1 MDCTTQLGM
10 LRERRQRGQ
19 ALLAGQRVVLCSQSW
34 PLLVS
39 QSTALQGG
47 ADVVAACTTEEEARR
62 HVQQRRPQLLIS
74 HDQLQQG
81 SGLNLVSH
89 CKQVQ
94 PSLQTLLIVSRPQ
107 HFPWRQMLSLGV
119 DAACSSEQL
128 GRGVLLQALEHL
140 QDDGTCFIDP
150 ALKRV
155 NAQRHPHLSPRQ
167 QQVLEGLQSQHS
179 LADLAQELG
188 VAHSTLKGYVRELYE
203 KLEVPSRH
211 LAIRKGQQLGL
222 LQAD

>member
-19 ALLAGQRVVLCSQSW
+19 ALLAGQRELHCSQSW

-47 ADVVAACTTEEEARR
+47 ADVVAACTTEAEARR
-62 HVQQRRPQLLIS
+62 HVQQRRPHLLIS

-89 CKQVQ
+89 CKQMQ

>member
-47 ADVVAACTTEEEARR
+47 ADVVAACTTEAEARR
-62 HVQQRRPQLLIS
+62 HVQQRRPHLLIS

-150 ALKRV
+150 ALK
-155 NAQRHPHLSPRQ
+155 LS
-167 QQVLEGLQSQHS
+167 LIH
-179 LADLAQELG
+179 
-188 VAHSTLKGYVRELYE
+188 
-203 KLEVPSRH
+203 
-211 LAIRKGQQLGL
+211 I
-222 LQAD
+222 

>member
-47 ADVVAACTTEEEARR
+47 ADVVAACTTEAEARR
-62 HVQQRRPQLLIS
+62 HVQQRRPHLLIS

-140 QDDGTCFIDP
+140 QDDGTCYIDP

-155 NAQRHPHLSPRQ
+155 NTQRHPHLSPRQ

-179 LADLAQELG
+179 LAELAQELG

>member
-10 LRERRQRGQ
+10 LRERRQRGE
-19 ALLAGQRVVLCSQSW
+19 ALLAGQRVVLCSPSW

-39 QSTALQGG
+39 QSTALQGS
-47 ADVVAACTTEEEARR
+47 ADVVAACTTEAEAAR

-81 SGLNLVSH
+81 SGLNLVSRS
-89 CKQVQ
+89 KQIQ
-94 PSLQTLLIVSRPQ
+94 PQLQTLLIVSRPQ
-107 HFPWRQMLSLGV
+107 HFPWQQMLSLGV

-128 GRGVLLQALEHL
+128 GRGVLLRALEHL
-140 QDDGTCFIDP
+140 QEEGTCFVDP

-155 NAQRHPHLSPRQ
+155 DAQRHPHLSPRQ
-167 QQVLEGLQSQHS
+167 QEVLEGLQSQHS
-179 LADLAQELG
+179 LAQLAHELG
-188 VAHSTLKGYVRELYE
+188 LAHSTLKGYVRELYE

-211 LAIRKGQQLGL
+211 LAVRKGRQLGL

>member
-1 MDCTTQLGM
+1 
-10 LRERRQRGQ
+10 
-19 ALLAGQRVVLCSQSW
+19 
-34 PLLVS
+34 
-39 QSTALQGG
+39 
-47 ADVVAACTTEEEARR
+47 
-62 HVQQRRPQLLIS
+62 
-74 HDQLQQG
+74 
-81 SGLNLVSH
+81 
-89 CKQVQ
+89 
-94 PSLQTLLIVSRPQ
+94 
-107 HFPWRQMLSLGV
+107 MLSLGV

-140 QDDGTCFIDP
+140 QEDGTCFIDP

-155 NAQRHPHLSPRQ
+155 NTQRHPHLSPRQ

>member
-47 ADVVAACTTEEEARR
+47 ADVVAACTTEAEARR
-62 HVQQRRPQLLIS
+62 HVQQRRPHLLIS

-81 SGLNLVSH
+81 SGLILVSH

-107 HFPWRQMLSLGV
+107 HFPWRQMLSWGV

-140 QDDGTCFIDP
+140 QDDGTCYIDP

-155 NAQRHPHLSPRQ
+155 NTQRHPHLSPRQ

-188 VAHSTLKGYVRELYE
+188 VAHSTLKGYVRELYD

-211 LAIRKGQQLGL
+211 LAVRKGQQLGL

>member
-1 MDCTTQLGM
+1 M
-10 LRERRQRGQ
+10 
-19 ALLAGQRVVLCSQSW
+19 
-34 PLLVS
+34 
-39 QSTALQGG
+39 
-47 ADVVAACTTEEEARR
+47 
-62 HVQQRRPQLLIS
+62 QQRRPHLLIS

>member
-47 ADVVAACTTEEEARR
+47 ADVVAACTTEAEARR
-62 HVQQRRPQLLIS
+62 HVQQRRPHLLIS

-94 PSLQTLLIVSRPQ
+94 PSLQTLLIISRPQ

-140 QDDGTCFIDP
+140 QDDGTCYIDP

-155 NAQRHPHLSPRQ
+155 NTQRHPHLSPRQ

>member
-47 ADVVAACTTEEEARR
+47 ADVVAACTTEAEARR
-62 HVQQRRPQLLIS
+62 HVQQRRPHLLIS
-74 HDQLQQG
+74 HDQLQPG
-81 SGLNLVSH
+81 SGISLVSH

-119 DAACSSEQL
+119 DAACSSEQV

>member
-47 ADVVAACTTEEEARR
+47 ADVVAACTTEAEARR
-62 HVQQRRPQLLIS
+62 HVQQRRPHLLIS

-81 SGLNLVSH
+81 SGLILVSH

-140 QDDGTCFIDP
+140 QDDGTCYIDP

-155 NAQRHPHLSPRQ
+155 NTQRDPHLSPRQ

>member
-47 ADVVAACTTEEEARR
+47 ADLVAACTTEAEARR
-62 HVQQRRPQLLIS
+62 HVQQRRPHLLIS

-140 QDDGTCFIDP
+140 QDDGTCYIDP

-155 NAQRHPHLSPRQ
+155 NTQRHPHLSPRQ

>member
-1 MDCTTQLGM
+1 M
-10 LRERRQRGQ
+10 
-19 ALLAGQRVVLCSQSW
+19 
-34 PLLVS
+34 S

-47 ADVVAACTTEEEARR
+47 ADVVAACTTEAEASR
-62 HVQQRRPQLLIS
+62 HVQQRRPHLLIS

-81 SGLNLVSH
+81 SGISLVSH

-119 DAACSSEQL
+119 DAACSSERL

-140 QDDGTCFIDP
+140 QEDGTCFIDP

-179 LADLAQELG
+179 LAELAQELG
-188 VAHSTLKGYVRELYE
+188 VAHSTLKGYVRELYQ

-211 LAIRKGQQLGL
+211 LAVHKGRQLGL

>member
-47 ADVVAACTTEEEARR
+47 ADVVAACTTEAEARR
-62 HVQQRRPQLLIS
+62 HVQQRRPHLRIS
-74 HDQLQQG
+74 HDQRQRG

>member
-19 ALLAGQRVVLCSQSW
+19 ALLAGKRVVLCSQSW

-62 HVQQRRPQLLIS
+62 HVQQRRPQLLIT
-74 HDQLQQG
+74 HDQLQHG
-81 SGLNLVSH
+81 SGLNLVSN
-89 CKQVQ
+89 CKQMQ
-94 PSLQTLLIVSRPQ
+94 PNLQTLLIVSRPQ
-107 HFPWRQMLSLGV
+107 HFPWRQMLTLGV
-119 DAACSSEQL
+119 DAACSSDQL
-128 GRGVLLQALEHL
+128 GRGVLLQALEQL
-140 QDDGTCFIDP
+140 QEEGSCFVDP

-155 NAQRHPHLSPRQ
+155 NVQHHPHLSPRQ
-167 QQVLEGLQSQHS
+167 QQVLEGLQSQYS
-179 LADLAQELG
+179 LADLAQQLG
-188 VAHSTLKGYVRELYE
+188 VAHCTLKGYVRELYE

-211 LAIRKGQQLGL
+211 LAVRKGRQLGL

>member
-10 LRERRQRGQ
+10 LRERRQRGE
-19 ALLAGQRVVLCSQSW
+19 ALLAGQRVVLCSESW

-47 ADVVAACTTEEEARR
+47 ADVVAACTTEAEARR
-62 HVQQRRPQLLIS
+62 HVQQRRPHLLIS

-81 SGLNLVSH
+81 SGISLVSH

-179 LADLAQELG
+179 LAELAQELG

>member
-1 MDCTTQLGM
+1 M
-10 LRERRQRGQ
+10 
-19 ALLAGQRVVLCSQSW
+19 VLCSQSW

-47 ADVVAACTTEEEARR
+47 ADVVAACTTEAEARR
-62 HVQQRRPQLLIS
+62 HVQQRRPHLLIS

-81 SGLNLVSH
+81 SGLILVSH

-107 HFPWRQMLSLGV
+107 QFPWRQMLSLGV

-155 NAQRHPHLSPRQ
+155 NVQRHPHLSPRQ

>member
-47 ADVVAACTTEEEARR
+47 ADVVAACTTEAEARR
-62 HVQQRRPQLLIS
+62 HVQHRRPHLLIS

-140 QDDGTCFIDP
+140 QDDGTCYIDP

-155 NAQRHPHLSPRQ
+155 NTQRHPHLSPRQ

>member
-19 ALLAGQRVVLCSQSW
+19 ALLAGQRVVLCSPSW

-47 ADVVAACTTEEEARR
+47 ADVVAPCTTEAEASR
-62 HVQQRRPQLLIS
+62 HVQQRRPHLLIS

-81 SGLNLVSH
+81 SGISLVSH

-119 DAACSSEQL
+119 DAACSSERL

-140 QDDGTCFIDP
+140 QEDGTCFIDP

-179 LADLAQELG
+179 LAELAQELG
-188 VAHSTLKGYVRELYE
+188 VAHSTLKGYVRELYQ

-211 LAIRKGQQLGL
+211 LAVHKGRQLGL

>member
-19 ALLAGQRVVLCSQSW
+19 ALLASQRVVLWSQSW

-47 ADVVAACTTEEEARR
+47 ADVVAACTTEAEARR
-62 HVQQRRPQLLIS
+62 HVQQRRPHLLIS

-94 PSLQTLLIVSRPQ
+94 PSLQTLLIVRRPP

-119 DAACSSEQL
+119 DAACSREQL

-140 QDDGTCFIDP
+140 QDDGTCYIDP

-155 NAQRHPHLSPRQ
+155 NTQRHPHLSPRQ

>member
-47 ADVVAACTTEEEARR
+47 ADVVAACTTEAEARR
-62 HVQQRRPQLLIS
+62 HVQQRRPHLLIS

-81 SGLNLVSH
+81 SGLILVSH
-89 CKQVQ
+89 CKLVQ

-107 HFPWRQMLSLGV
+107 HFPWRQMLSRGV

-140 QDDGTCFIDP
+140 QDDGTCYIDP

-155 NAQRHPHLSPRQ
+155 NTQRHPHLSPRQ

>member
-34 PLLVS
+34 SLLVS
-39 QSTALQGG
+39 QSIALQGG
-47 ADVVAACTTEEEARR
+47 ADVVAACTTEAEARR
-62 HVQQRRPQLLIS
+62 HVQQRRPHLLIS

>member
-47 ADVVAACTTEEEARR
+47 ADVVAACTTEAEARR
-62 HVQQRRPQLLIS
+62 HVQQRRPHLLIS

-140 QDDGTCFIDP
+140 QEDGTCFIDP

-179 LADLAQELG
+179 LAELAQALG
-188 VAHSTLKGYVRELYE
+188 VAHSTLQGYVRELYD
-203 KLEVPSRH
+203 KLEVPSRP
-211 LAIRKGQQLGL
+211 LAVRKGQQLGL

>member
-19 ALLAGQRVVLCSQSW
+19 ALLAGQRVVLCSPSW

-47 ADVVAACTTEEEARR
+47 ADVVAACTTEAEASR
-62 HVQQRRPQLLIS
+62 HVQQRRPHLLIS

-81 SGLNLVSH
+81 SGISLVSH

-119 DAACSSEQL
+119 DAACSSERL

-140 QDDGTCFIDP
+140 QEDGTCFIDP

-179 LADLAQELG
+179 LAELAQELG

-211 LAIRKGQQLGL
+211 LAVHKGRQLGL